1 MNFRFRVSHI
11 FSHGTRS
18 ATTKGTRS
26 YGGARQHQDSIGTA
40 LGHRFGT
47 AFGTAPAQ
55 PWSLLVLEPDPAL
68 APQQVLPHPSRS
80 PQPSLA
86 ALTISEKALSHS
98 TVALALLSWFP
109 WTMTTMGRDR
119 TWARGALPSARAQP
133 PTAPRPP
140 RAIPAWTRAARGG
153 RTRVPEGGSV
163 LPRRGAGTWRCTVRL
178 LGLRATVVLNR
189 TAHFSSVTDSDPFR
203 SQRFIFFSS

>member
-40 LGHRFGT
+40 LGHCIGT

-55 PWSLLVLEPDPAL
+55 PWSLLVLELDPAL
-68 APQQVLPHPSRS
+68 APQLVLPHPSPS

-119 TWARGALPSARAQP
+119 TWARSALPSARAQP
-133 PTAPRPP
+133 PTALRPP
-140 RAIPAWTRAARGG
+140 QGHPSLDQGC
-153 RTRVPEGGSV
+153 EGWQD
-163 LPRRGAGTWRCTVRL
+163 PGA
-178 LGLRATVVLNR
+178 
-189 TAHFSSVTDSDPFR
+189 
-203 SQRFIFFSS
+203 